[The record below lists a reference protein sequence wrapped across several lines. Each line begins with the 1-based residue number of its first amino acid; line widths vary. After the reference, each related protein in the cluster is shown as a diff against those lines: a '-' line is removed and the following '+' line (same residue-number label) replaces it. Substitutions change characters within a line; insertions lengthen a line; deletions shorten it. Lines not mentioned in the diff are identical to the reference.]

1 MEDLITQLKQ
11 DIITSLSLEDVRMD
25 DFNADTDL
33 FVTGLGLDSI
43 DAIELI
49 LLMEK
54 KYGVKIEDPKERRT
68 VLRNVRAMAE
78 CITEYRNTVN

>member
-1 MEDLITQLKQ
+1 MEDLIAQLKQ

-78 CITEYRNTVN
+78 CINNHRNSIN

>member
-1 MEDLITQLKQ
+1 MENLIAQLKQ
-11 DIITSLSLEDVRMD
+11 DIITSLSLEDVRID

-78 CITEYRNTVN
+78 CITNHRNSPN

>member
-1 MEDLITQLKQ
+1 MEELITQLKQ
-11 DIITSLSLEDVRMD
+11 DIITSLSLEDVKLD

-78 CITEYRNTVN
+78 CISNHRNSIN

>member
-1 MEDLITQLKQ
+1 MEDLIAQLKQ
-11 DIITSLSLEDVRMD
+11 DIITSLSLEDVRID
-25 DFNADTDL
+25 DLTADTDL

-78 CITEYRNTVN
+78 CISNHRNSVN

>member
-1 MEDLITQLKQ
+1 M
-11 DIITSLSLEDVRMD
+11 SLEDVRMD

-78 CITEYRNTVN
+78 CINNHRNSIN

>member
-1 MEDLITQLKQ
+1 MEELITQLKQ
-11 DIITSLSLEDVRMD
+11 DIITSLSLEDVKLD

-78 CITEYRNTVN
+78 CISNHRNSVN

>member
-1 MEDLITQLKQ
+1 MENLIAQLKQ
-11 DIITSLSLEDVRMD
+11 DIITSLSLEDVRID

-78 CITEYRNTVN
+78 CITNHRNPPN

>member
-1 MEDLITQLKQ
+1 MEDLIAQLKQ
-11 DIITSLSLEDVRMD
+11 DIITSLSLEDVRID

-78 CITEYRNTVN
+78 CISNHRNSVN

>member
-1 MEDLITQLKQ
+1 MEDLIAQLKQ
-11 DIITSLSLEDVRMD
+11 DIITSLSLEDVKID
-25 DFNADTDL
+25 DFTADTDL

-78 CITEYRNTVN
+78 CISNHRNSVN

>member
-1 MEDLITQLKQ
+1 MEDLIAQIKQ
-11 DIITSLSLEDVRMD
+11 DIITSLSLEDVRIE
-25 DFNADTDL
+25 DFGADTDL

-78 CITEYRNTVN
+78 CITNHRNSVN

>member
-1 MEDLITQLKQ
+1 MEELITQLKQ
-11 DIITSLSLEDVRMD
+11 DIITSLSLEDVRLD

-78 CITEYRNTVN
+78 CITNHRNSVN

>member
-1 MEDLITQLKQ
+1 MEELITQLKQ
-11 DIITSLSLEDVRMD
+11 DIIKSLSLEDVKID

-68 VLRNVRAMAE
+68 VLRNVRTMAE
-78 CITEYRNTVN
+78 CIANHRNSVN